1 MSAQY
6 NEDFKKEV
14 VDAYIKSAKS
24 YAEIAAEFN
33 ISKTSVRDWTKKYNE
48 ECQYTTNN
56 KNNNKSNIDYVNEI
70 KALNRQL
77 KEKKEIDFLKK
88 PRHSSQRNPIRK
100 VSIIIRKKPGYK

>member
-6 NEDFKKEV
+6 NENFKKEV

-24 YAEIAAEFN
+24 YAEIDAEFN

-77 KEKKEIDFLKK
+77 KEKK
-88 PRHSSQRNPIRK
+88 PRHSSQKNPIRK
-100 VSIIIRKKPGYK
+100 VSIIMRKKPGYK

>member
-1 MSAQY
+1 MSAKY

-33 ISKTSVRDWTKKYNE
+33 ISKTSVRDWTKKYSE
-48 ECQYTTNN
+48 EYQYTTNN
-56 KNNNKSNIDYVNEI
+56 KNNNNNNKSNIDYVNEI

-77 KEKKEIDFLKK
+77 KEKEKEIDFLKK
-88 PRHSSQRNPIRK
+88 AAAFFAK
-100 VSIIIRKKPGYK
+100 ELD

>member
-88 PRHSSQRNPIRK
+88 AAAFFAKEPDQK
-100 VSIIIRKKPGYK
+100 SINYNAKKAWI

>member
-1 MSAQY
+1 MSAKY

-24 YAEIAAEFN
+24 YAEIGAEFN
-33 ISKTSVRDWTKKYNE
+33 ISKTSVRDWTKKYSE

-56 KNNNKSNIDYVNEI
+56 KNNNKTNNKSNIDYVNEI

-77 KEKKEIDFLKK
+77 KEKEKEIDFLKK
-88 PRHSSQRNPIRK
+88 AAVLCSKRCYIW
-100 VSIIIRKKPGYK
+100 